1 MRFLATGFG
10 SGGEINLCLTN
21 FQVTTITDG
30 FSKYIGHFT
39 FVAIGGWRKSLFV
52 LDKFNDLGVVNYT
65 YSSGCVIFKIF
76 ELAVSVEDNNVEDGD
91 VLVIRKM
98 FAKSGNVRTVLPDRI
113 IELMLFLGKSE
124 RN

>member
-1 MRFLATGFG
+1 MPDEFPGYDHCGRLQQVHRPPRVCCHKWLAKA
-10 SGGEINLCLTN
+10 L
-21 FQVTTITDG
+21 
-30 FSKYIGHFT
+30 Y
-39 FVAIGGWRKSLFV
+39 V

-76 ELAVSVEDNNVEDGD
+76 ELAVSVDDNNVEDGD

-113 IELMLFLGKSE
+113 IELMLFLPECKCPAPPCPRSASGLLSE
-124 RN
+124 S